1 MKRNWKKLENKREN
15 TGISME
21 SLKRNKQLQTSTI
34 EFHSRIIN
42 VQNEKI
48 IEKLS

>member
-1 MKRNWKKLENKREN
+1 
-15 TGISME
+15 ME
-21 SLKRNKQLQTSTI
+21 SKKRNKQLQTSPI
-34 EFHSRIIN
+34 EFHSQIID